1 MQFLVCSIVVS
12 SLSGFNANETSFIV
26 NIVVDDVKVNVA
38 DVVDVVDVGV
48 NELVVVTGIVF
59 VLEDG
64 TLVETAFDVGRTV
77 VVGGIVVA
85 GAAVVGGS
93 TVVLSIATLRDE

>member
-12 SLSGFNANETSFIV
+12 SLSGFNANETSVIV
-26 NIVVDDVKVNVA
+26 NIVVDDVKVNVV

-77 VVGGIVVA
+77 VVDGIVVA
-85 GAAVVGGS
+85 GAAVVGGR
-93 TVVLSIATLRDE
+93 TVVLSIVTLRDE